1 MRIHIQEQTGELV
14 NPQEVSQI
22 TKPMKPRVILVGSQ
36 EDKLHILPANSER
49 EDAVDVSA
57 LTTSARS
64 VDFLH
69 DSKLKAQLEPVYDPR
84 DIITKRIA
92 LRKTHPNITDQE
104 VKDMLRTEYLQK
116 LSIQESFDQTKT
128 QAESSFKK
136 IASHTLGIIGDTPEN
151 RSKVKQELEQYK
163 EQILLGLSYI
173 NRFYNIQFGDTN
185 IRDIL
190 AFNPSSYGNKT
201 MTALDSLKKLASMS
215 YE

>member
-1 MRIHIQEQTGELV
+1 
-14 NPQEVSQI
+14 
-22 TKPMKPRVILVGSQ
+22 MKPRVILVGSQ
-36 EDKLHILPANSER
+36 EDKPHLLQLIMR
-49 EDAVDVSA
+49 EKMLWMSA

-69 DSKLKAQLEPVYDPR
+69 DSKLKAQLEPTYDPR

-104 VKDMLRTEYLQK
+104 VKDMLRTEYLQNCQFKKALIRRRRK
-116 LSIQESFDQTKT
+116 LSQVSKRLP
-128 QAESSFKK
+128 
-136 IASHTLGIIGDTPEN
+136 SHTLGNYRRYPEN

-190 AFNPSSYGNKT
+190 AFNPSSFGNKT
-201 MTALDSLKKLASMS
+201 MKP
-215 YE
+215 